1 VLILA
6 ICKIAVL
13 DLGSIQVYS
22 NHSRIEPAD
31 FKVLELLIDEQN

>member
-6 ICKIAVL
+6 ICKRAVRHL
-13 DLGSIQVYS
+13 DSIQLYS
-22 NHSRIEPAD
+22 NRSCIEPAD